1 MPITNTI
8 ALVIMGVTLL
18 VIFFV
23 AGYVFCMR
31 DKKKTNDFGTA
42 GSLIVYTDDPDGPYI
57 FFESGIPIDELLKHD
72 TVKLSV
78 REFTSQK

>member
-1 MPITNTI
+1 MDQII
-8 ALVIMGVTLL
+8 VCIFMLICWILGIMVGRCSM
-18 VIFFV
+18 
-23 AGYVFCMR
+23 AKY
-31 DKKKTNDFGTA
+31 KKNDFGTA
-42 GSLIVYTDDPDGPYI
+42 GSLIVCTDDPDGPYI

>member
-8 ALVIMGVTLL
+8 ALVILGVTLL
-18 VIFFV
+18 IIFFV
-23 AGYVFCMR
+23 AGYVFCMI

-42 GSLIVYTDDPDGPYI
+42 GTLIVCMDDPDGPYI
-57 FFESGIPIDELLKHD
+57 FFESGVPIDELLKHD
-72 TVKLSV
+72 TVTLSV